1 MAQRLI
7 WRWTPEWVV
16 PLLIALGSLLVS
28 GYVAYA
34 HNDRD
39 LNSRIS
45 VVEQQQKS
53 DSQPGGRL
61 DRIEN
66 KVDKVLEKMAGW

>member
-1 MAQRLI
+1 MTRKLFALS
-7 WRWTPEWVV
+7 PEWIV
-16 PLLIALGSLLVS
+16 PLMIAIASFAIS